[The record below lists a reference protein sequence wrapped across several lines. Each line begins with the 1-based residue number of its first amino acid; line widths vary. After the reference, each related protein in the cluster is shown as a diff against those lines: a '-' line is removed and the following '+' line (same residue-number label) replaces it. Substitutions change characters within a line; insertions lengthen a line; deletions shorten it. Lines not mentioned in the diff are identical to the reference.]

1 VVGAD
6 EDTVSQKDGTEFLEA
21 ENDNEQLFL
30 GDGVEQFWTPQDST
44 RESKDSVKTIIQEL
58 IAFDAEGDA
67 GTVRLEEESLR
78 KRKAV
83 YGVLDGLNGICQ

>member
-44 RESKDSVKTIIQEL
+44 RKSKDSVKTIIQEL
-58 IAFDAEGDA
+58 IAFDA
-67 GTVRLEEESLR
+67 
-78 KRKAV
+78 
-83 YGVLDGLNGICQ
+83 